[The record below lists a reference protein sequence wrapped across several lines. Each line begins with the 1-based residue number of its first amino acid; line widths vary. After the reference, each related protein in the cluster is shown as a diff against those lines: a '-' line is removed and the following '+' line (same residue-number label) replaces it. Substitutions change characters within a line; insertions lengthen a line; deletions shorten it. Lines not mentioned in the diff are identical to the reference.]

1 MYGGDGRGLVVYI
14 DADGVSQDHRRAIS
28 GYVFM
33 VDGGA
38 VSWSSKK
45 QELVT
50 LSTTEAKYVAA
61 THAAK
66 EAIWLHRLLTEL
78 FGSIDAPTVLFSDSK
93 SAICLAHDGHFHA
106 RMKHIDI

>member
-1 MYGGDGRGLVVYI
+1 MYGGDGRGLMGYVDV
-14 DADGVSQDHRRAIS
+14 DGVSQDYRRAIS

-50 LSTTEAKYVAA
+50 LSTAEAKYVAA
-61 THAAK
+61 TVF
-66 EAIWLHRLLTEL
+66 RC
-78 FGSIDAPTVLFSDSK
+78 FGP
-93 SAICLAHDGHFHA
+93 FHA
-106 RMKHIDI
+106 RCSVLVDVEL